1 MAARPKRVATR
12 SGTGKQTNWADPEII
27 LFAGEEGL
35 PVGAI
40 RQDSL
45 SQIAGS
51 IFGKKTEDVEAEW
64 LKIIGQISALINTE
78 MPSIE
83 NFGLDE
89 ITFQLGFSAEG
100 HIVFVAKAG
109 ITTTISAKFKRK
121 PQPAETHE
129 HAASG

>member
-1 MAARPKRVATR
+1 M
-12 SGTGKQTNWADPEII
+12 
-27 LFAGEEGL
+27 LFAGDEGL

-45 SQIAGS
+45 SKIVGS

-64 LKIIGQISALINTE
+64 QKIIGQISALINTE
-78 MPSIE
+78 MPSIK
-83 NFGLDE
+83 NFALDE

-121 PQPAETHE
+121 P
-129 HAASG
+129 